1 MCLRSWGIITDDI
14 KGEDIDKDIANIVED
29 LDEAVFSL

>member
-14 KGEDIDKDIANIVED
+14 KGEDTDKDIANIIKD
-29 LDEAVFSL
+29 LNKAIFSL